1 MIKGPLNFNSS
12 SVSVRRFSLSCFLL
26 LCAQNTLSANSKS
39 CPEFPYSFLPF
50 RFSLPAVRCISSPAK
65 MCCET
70 TKMCCENAKTSSEK
84 AEMCCDVAKT
94 SSETAKMLREMT
106 KTCSEVTNVSS
117 EIAMMNKNVTKMSS
131 ELPKV
136 CSEKA
141 KTFSEAGMIPFDLQ
155 KPDFLL
161 KISNK
166 VTNKHNLLVIDDH
179 KFQTPNVY
187 KAWGEFLITTK

>member
-50 RFSLPAVRCISSPAK
+50 RFSLPAVRCVSSPA
-65 MCCET
+65 
-70 TKMCCENAKTSSEK
+70 KMCCENAKTSSEMAK
-84 AEMCCDVAKT
+84 MCCDVAKT
-94 SSETAKMLREMT
+94 SSETAKMLSENA
-106 KTCSEVTNVSS
+106 KTTSEVTNVSS
-117 EIAMMNKNVTKMSS
+117 EIATMNKNVTKMSS
-131 ELPKV
+131 EPPKV
-136 CSEKA
+136 CCEKA